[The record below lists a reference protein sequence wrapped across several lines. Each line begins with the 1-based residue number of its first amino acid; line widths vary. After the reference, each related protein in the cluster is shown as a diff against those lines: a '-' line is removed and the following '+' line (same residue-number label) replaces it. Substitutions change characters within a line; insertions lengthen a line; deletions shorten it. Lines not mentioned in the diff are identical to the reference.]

1 MSTRKYRYGSAQT
14 ITTRLSRELGAPG
27 SFSVA
32 GSVGHGTNGSQRVKW
47 LASVG
52 IARWDEDGQNQG
64 WRRLG
69 VPTAVEL
76 MDTGFEI
83 EMSQPISKVLKNN
96 EHINVKTSLN
106 PSETR

>member
-1 MSTRKYRYGSAQT
+1 MSSEELNFNIFVHVHDKIFNVSA
-14 ITTRLSRELGAPG
+14 GD
-27 SFSVA
+27 
-32 GSVGHGTNGSQRVKW
+32 GSQRVKW

-69 VPTAVEL
+69 IPTAVEL

-83 EMSQPISKVLKNN
+83 EMSEPISKVLKNN